1 MPELLTGT
9 VTFLFSD
16 IEGSTRLLQSQ
27 GPGWPDLLARHQEL
41 LRTAFIAHGGA
52 EVGTEGDSFFVAFP
66 TAPGAV
72 AAAVDAQRA
81 LAGEPWPAGVELLV
95 RMGMHTG
102 EASLSTDSY
111 VGLNV
116 HRASRIASVARG
128 GQVLLSDSTR
138 GLVANALPD
147 GVELRDLGDHRL
159 KDLDRAEHLFQ
170 LVIPGL
176 PSDFPAIGSLGSTPN
191 NLPARLTTFL
201 GREREIGAV
210 VDLAGSHRL
219 VTLTGPGGTG
229 KTRLSLEVARRL
241 VEQHPDGVY
250 FVELASITQP
260 ELVAAEIGRAI
271 ALPERGGRTAM
282 ERLVDFIGER
292 RMLLVLDNFEQVM
305 GAATSVSELLASCPS
320 LTILTSSRSALR
332 ISGEQEYP
340 VPPLALPDLERLPGH
355 DELSQYDAVA
365 LFIERARAVR
375 PDFMVTN
382 DNAPAVAEICVRLDG
397 LPLAIELAAA
407 RIRILSPQAMLGRI
421 ERRLALVAGGAR
433 DLPARQQTLR
443 GAIAWSHDMLD
454 EADRALFAG
463 LSVFV
468 GGAALDAIERVCGDL
483 LNGEAL
489 DALAGLVDKSLL
501 RQREGPEYEP
511 RFEMLETIREFALE
525 QATERNELD
534 ALRQRHADHYLEV
547 ATLAGSQVMGSAKR
561 SWLDRLEADHENLR
575 AALGWALETDRAET
589 ALRMTAALWRF
600 WQMRGHLGEGRD
612 GVTAALALPHAAEHP
627 AARADALSALAGL
640 AYWQGDSVAA
650 RAAYDEEIA
659 LRRELGDRAGEAE
672 ALYGAS
678 FTWSIGELAEDRN
691 ADAAAALI
699 EQAIPI
705 FRDLG
710 DELAVGRCA
719 WALANVRYGQG
730 ELREARESGLRALE
744 IFQAA
749 DDRFMTGWTTYTLGL
764 ADLSE
769 DHQAAGGA
777 PEARVAAAERLIRA
791 LTIFD
796 EAEDSSGY
804 TLVLDALALLALRNG
819 DRERA
824 ARLAGAVARLER
836 ETGTG
841 LAFWNRGTLGY
852 DPAVLLTD
860 PEAAE
865 AWRAGEGLTTAE
877 AVAYGLEGAT
887 ESASRRAS
895 QTEPSAGE

>member
-27 GPGWPDLLARHQEL
+27 GAGWPALLARHQEL
-41 LRTAFIAHGGA
+41 LRTAFTAHGGA

-81 LAGEPWPAGVELLV
+81 LAGEPWPPGVELLV

-250 FVELASITQP
+250 FVELAPITQP

-282 ERLVDFIGER
+282 ERLVEFIGER

-305 GAATSVSELLASCPS
+305 GGATSVSELLASCPS
-320 LTILTSSRSALR
+320 LTILTSSRSGLR

-340 VPPLALPDLERLPGH
+340 VPPLALPNLARLPGH
-355 DELSQYDAVA
+355 EELSQYDAVA

-421 ERRLALVAGGAR
+421 EQRLALLAGGAR

-468 GGAALDAIERVCGDL
+468 GSASLDAIERVCGDL
-483 LNGEAL
+483 LGSNVI
-489 DALAGLVDKSLL
+489 DALASLVDKSLL
-501 RQREGPEYEP
+501 RQREGPEHEP

-575 AALGWALETDRAET
+575 AALGWAVETDRAEA

-612 GVTAALALPHAAEHP
+612 AVTAALALPHAAEHP

-640 AYWQGDSVAA
+640 AYWQGDSAAA
-650 RAAYDEEIA
+650 RAAYEEEIA

-691 ADAAAALI
+691 AEAAAALI

-705 FRDLG
+705 FRELG
-710 DELAVGRCA
+710 DELAVGRCE
-719 WALANVRYGQG
+719 WALAIVRYGQG
-730 ELREARESGLRALE
+730 ELQEARESGLRALA

-769 DHQAAGGA
+769 DYQAADGV
-777 PEARVAAAERLIRA
+777 PDARVAAAARLTGA
-791 LTIFD
+791 LRIFD

-819 DRERA
+819 DRDRA

-852 DPAVLLTD
+852 DPTVLLTD
-860 PEAAE
+860 PEAAD
-865 AWRAGEGLTTAE
+865 AWTAGEALTTAE
-877 AVAYGLEGAT
+877 AVAYALEGA
-887 ESASRRAS
+887 
-895 QTEPSAGE
+895 SAGE